1 MCLATPMKILSRD
14 GPWCQVEGAGHEH
27 RVNVDLVPD
36 VKPGDFVIA
45 HADLAI
51 GVVAADE
58 AKKITRLSKTLNTNL
73 VSSPT

>member
-14 GPWCQVEGAGHEH
+14 GSWCEVLGAGHSH

-51 GVVAADE
+51 GKIKASE
-58 AKKITRLSKTLNTNL
+58 ASEINKLSNEMNY
-73 VSSPT
+73 

>member
-14 GPWCQVEGAGHEH
+14 GSWCQVEGAGHSH

-36 VKPGDFVIA
+36 VKPGNFVIA

-51 GVVAADE
+51 GVVEPKE
-58 AKKITRLSKTLNTNL
+58 AEEIKKIFKKIF
-73 VSSPT
+73 

>member
-1 MCLATPMKILSRD
+1 MCLATPIKILSRD
-14 GPWCQVEGAGHEH
+14 GSWCEVLGAGHSH

-51 GVVAADE
+51 GKVTADE
-58 AKKITRLSKTLNTNL
+58 ALEINRLSSE
-73 VSSPT
+73 VGH

>member
-14 GPWCQVEGAGHEH
+14 GSWCEVSGAGHEH
-27 RVNVDLVPD
+27 RVNVDLIPD

-51 GVVAADE
+51 GVVGPEE
-58 AKKITRLSKTLNTNL
+58 AMEIEK
-73 VSSPT
+73 VSGELKH

>member
-14 GPWCQVEGAGHEH
+14 GSWCQVEGAGHEH

-51 GVVAADE
+51 GVVEPEE
-58 AKKITRLSKTLNTNL
+58 ALEIEKVNAKLNH
-73 VSSPT
+73 